1 MTFHVYHRFGESETN
16 PPLESL
22 DELYEELQIENREHL
37 DVSLQHESEWCLA
50 AFPGGLLVW
59 ENLEQGN
66 PRHMKSVPREKVLTL
81 WRLLAE
87 GEIDAINSEPWQDG
101 YG

>member
-1 MTFHVYHRFGESETN
+1 MTFHVYHRFGESEAN
-16 PPLESL
+16 PPLDSL
-22 DELYEELQIENREHL
+22 EMLYEELQIEDKEHP

-50 AFPGGLLVW
+50 AFSGGLLVW
-59 ENLEQGN
+59 EHLEQGG
-66 PRHMKSVPREKVLTL
+66 PGHLKSVPCEKFLAL
-81 WRLLAE
+81 WRLLAA